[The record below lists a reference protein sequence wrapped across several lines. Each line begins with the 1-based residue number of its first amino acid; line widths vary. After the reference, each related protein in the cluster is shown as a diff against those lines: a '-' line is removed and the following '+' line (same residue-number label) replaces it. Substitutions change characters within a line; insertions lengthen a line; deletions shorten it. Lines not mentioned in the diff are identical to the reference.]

1 MVEGDIFHFKNGN
14 FRSEG
19 FWEGGLVHCDLNQK
33 VPSSNPQGA
42 LCQALSRGTQPLC
55 KAPGC

>member
-19 FWEGGLVHCDLNQK
+19 FWEGGLVAGYGI
-33 VPSSNPQGA
+33 VI
-42 LCQALSRGTQPLC
+42 
-55 KAPGC
+55 